1 MKFLDIR
8 TDFAFKKVFGSRESK
23 PRLISFLNSV
33 IEFNDHCQITEL
45 EIVDPYNVP
54 QLKGMKDTYV
64 DVKAILTDATIVI
77 IEMQV
82 INHDGFEKR
91 VLYNAAKNYSIQLD
105 KGERYHLLKP
115 VIALTIVNFE
125 MFNDNDEMINTFQ
138 LINKKTL
145 TTYNHDIQLIFI
157 ELKKFTKT
165 QQECQG
171 IQDDWIFFLKNA
183 GDLSMI
189 PKNLPQQVLS
199 AYEVSNEAGMSKEE
213 LELQHKKKE
222 WISMQI
228 SAFTLAE
235 RKGNEQGKAEG
246 IAQGKPQGIAQ
257 GKAEGIVQG
266 KAKGIAQGKAE
277 GIAKGKAEAMKW
289 LAINLLIDGEM
300 SDEKVVQMTGLS
312 LAEVLALK
320 AQ

>member
-8 TDFAFKKVFGSRESK
+8 TDFAFKKVFGSRDSK

-33 IEFNDHCQITEL
+33 IQFNNNNEITSL

-64 DVKAILTDATIVI
+64 DVKATLSDESTVI

-91 VLYNAAKNYSIQLD
+91 VLYNAAKNYSVQLD

-125 MFNDNDEMINTFQ
+125 MFSDNDEMINAFQ

-145 TTYNHDIQLIFI
+145 TTYSHDIELIFI

-171 IQDDWIFFLKNA
+171 IQDDWIYFLKNA
-183 GDLSMI
+183 GDLTMI

-213 LELQHKKKE
+213 LEMQYKKKE

-228 SAFTLAE
+228 SAFTLAQ
-235 RKGNEQGKAEG
+235 RKGKEQGRAEG
-246 IAQGKPQGIAQ
+246 KE
-257 GKAEGIVQG
+257 EGR
-266 KAKGIAQGKAE
+266 AE
-277 GIAKGKAEAMKW
+277 GIAKGKAEAVE
-289 LAINLLIDGEM
+289 LFTTNLLKAGEM
-300 SDEKVVQMTGLS
+300 SDEKIAQITGLT
-312 LAEVLALK
+312 LARVLALK
-320 AQ
+320 NNHP